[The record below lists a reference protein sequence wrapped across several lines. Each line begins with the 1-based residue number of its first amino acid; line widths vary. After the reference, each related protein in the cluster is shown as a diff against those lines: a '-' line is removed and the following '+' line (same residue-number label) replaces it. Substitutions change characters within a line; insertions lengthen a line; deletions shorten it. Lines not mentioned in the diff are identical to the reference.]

1 MIYLLLIIYT
11 RYKDKK
17 DLERLDAIFLS
28 DNHQSDQYL
37 YQILVFTGRRKDA
50 GTKSKVHFIL
60 SGDNDQTE
68 VRTFSDPNRK
78 IFQRGGINSFIMT
91 VPK

>member
-17 DLERLDAIFLS
+17 DLERLGVIFLS
-28 DNHQSDQYL
+28 DNDQSDQYL

-78 IFQRGGINSFIMT
+78 IFQRGGIDSFIMT